1 MNEWTVV
8 TSLSVLVA
16 LAVAVGGPILKLN
29 STISRLSVILEQ
41 VLQRLDKLEL
51 EDQRL
56 RDRGER
62 TEELFC
68 SRMDGQDKR
77 LNRCENRLS
86 LLEQRGEIRYEQ
98 D

>member
-41 VLQRLDKLEL
+41 VLQRLEL

-56 RDRGER
+56 RERGER

-86 LLEQRGEIRYEQ
+86 LLEQRGGIRYEQ